1 MKTPEDVRIHGLLAE
16 FETPSE
22 LVAAVRKAHQ
32 DGWQKMDCY
41 SPFPI
46 EEVTEMTDDRHNSVA
61 LFTLLGGLFGLIV
74 TALLTWWVSAVTY
87 PLNIGG
93 RPLNSWPAFV
103 VPVFEGTILCAGLA
117 TFVAMLALNRLPE
130 LYHPLFNAENF
141 RTRASSDRFF
151 LCLEAKDAKFES
163 EETRKYLLE
172 FAPCSV
178 VEVEE

>member
-1 MKTPEDVRIHGLLAE
+1 
-16 FETPSE
+16 
-22 LVAAVRKAHQ
+22 
-32 DGWQKMDCY
+32 
-41 SPFPI
+41 
-46 EEVTEMTDDRHNSVA
+46 
-61 LFTLLGGLFGLIV
+61 
-74 TALLTWWVSAVTY
+74 
-87 PLNIGG
+87 
-93 RPLNSWPAFV
+93 
-103 VPVFEGTILCAGLA
+103 
-117 TFVAMLALNRLPE
+117 MLALNRLPE